1 MPTPSE
7 CESSCE
13 AMCLDGPVHPAGVAG
28 QYLWILSRRCK
39 QRAGSTGR
47 GGDQRFVRP
56 RGASSGASI
65 PEPKVA
71 SAVEFVTFR
80 GRQRLDGH
88 RRCRRHRHP
97 LFELEL
103 FSTMNP
109 YLAPRLGI
117 DSRAGDN
124 RGVCP
129 KVDFEDARSPR
140 RNPADSTSHRCLVR
154 RLPSILL
161 LLTRSIVSAPTPEQ
175 SGSSIFDDGFSRA
188 L

>member
-1 MPTPSE
+1 MPRWPH
-7 CESSCE
+7 SS
-13 AMCLDGPVHPAGVAG
+13 G
-28 QYLWILSRRCK
+28 RRCWTISLDPFAK
-39 QRAGSTGR
+39 MQ
-47 GGDQRFVRP
+47 
-56 RGASSGASI
+56 
-65 PEPKVA
+65 
-71 SAVEFVTFR
+71 VTS
-80 GRQRLDGH
+80 RLDGGVDPGAKSRL
-88 RRCRRHRHP
+88 RRRIRHLP
-97 LFELEL
+97 WSATPGWASPVSPPPQFSCSPTLLFELEL

-117 DSRAGDN
+117 DSRAADN

-129 KVDFEDARSPR
+129 KVDFEDARPPR

-175 SGSSIFDDGFSRA
+175 SAPGSSISDDGFSRA